1 MCLISLCPDE
11 YVFSLCRLEQVS
23 SFRLQKADKDLQL
36 RLEEEGKKVAENQAA
51 LEEEKNKLLQTTT
64 ELQSAQHE
72 AQALKHEAESLLQRA
87 RALEEAVG
95 QLQGEVDQARAE
107 LREREAEERRLC
119 LNVEQLETD
128 LRSSKALT
136 ESLQTELNEKEKREV
151 EMLGEKE
158 QAVAEVI
165 TRFHPQRVVFLLCG
179 DTLNTFHTVRV
190 CFSGCRG
197 GEEGGR
203 QQGARSRGGA
213 GAKTGRSA
221 GSGGETEEGRGG
233 EQQQKSQA
241 GLFHEGHGLPAG

>member
-1 MCLISLCPDE
+1 M
-11 YVFSLCRLEQVS
+11 
-23 SFRLQKADKDLQL
+23 QKADKDLQL

-64 ELQSAQHE
+64 ELRSAQHE
-72 AQALKHEAESLLQRA
+72 AQALKSEAESLLQRA
-87 RALEEAVG
+87 RALEEAVS

-158 QAVAEVI
+158 QAVAEVF
-165 TRFHPQRVVFLLCG
+165 TRSISRVF
-179 DTLNTFHTVRV
+179 T
-190 CFSGCRG
+190 SW
-197 GEEGGR
+197 
-203 QQGARSRGGA
+203 
-213 GAKTGRSA
+213 
-221 GSGGETEEGRGG
+221 
-233 EQQQKSQA
+233 
-241 GLFHEGHGLPAG
+241 